1 MLTLI
6 VIINDVAT
14 LPLTITLIVIAN
26 DVVTNRKY
34 NSYGKC

>member
-6 VIINDVAT
+6 VIINDVVT
-14 LPLTITLIVIAN
+14 LPLTITLIVMAN